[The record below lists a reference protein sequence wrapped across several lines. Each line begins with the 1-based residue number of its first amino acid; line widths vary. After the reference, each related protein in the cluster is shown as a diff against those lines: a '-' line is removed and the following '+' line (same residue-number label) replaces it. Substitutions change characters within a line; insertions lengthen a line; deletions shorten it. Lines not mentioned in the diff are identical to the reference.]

1 VVDVE
6 LEVCRVLFLFLLWV
20 LRSQQ
25 PLVTP
30 GRRPSLYRR
39 SRVLGLTHL
48 PQSLESKKSITTLLQ
63 SSVANAATLPTLLFK
78 ATNIKTKKALLQW
91 RRDRIQTKDQI
102 WAPKIV
108 YYARA
113 LSSCFDRALWLCAR
127 SSSGDAIQ
135 KHLNSRHVSTFNFYW
150 RNFAKKLTEKFEIW
164 KRHDFGDFQSP
175 KVREKK

>member
-1 VVDVE
+1 MVDVV
-6 LEVCRVLFLFLLWV
+6 LEVCRVLFLSFLWV

-30 GRRPSLYRR
+30 GRRPSLYSR
-39 SRVLGLTHL
+39 SHLLGLTHL

-63 SSVANAATLPTLLFK
+63 PS
-78 ATNIKTKKALLQW
+78 ALLQ
-91 RRDRIQTKDQI
+91 RDRIQTKDQI
-102 WAPKIV
+102 WAPKIA

-113 LSSCFDRALWLCAR
+113 LSCWLDRALWLCAR

-135 KHLNSRHVSTFNFYW
+135 KHPNSHHVSTFNFYW
-150 RNFAKKLTEKFEIW
+150 KIFAKKRNLKFEIW
-164 KRHDFGDFQSP
+164 KRHDFGGFQLP